1 MAGDFQGNIMFGSMA
16 DEMNYMD
23 HGDEDYSD
31 NVFVQCG
38 KCYRN
43 YDPLENRDGK
53 CPSCGSDE
61 IVGDR

>member
-1 MAGDFQGNIMFGSMA
+1 MFGSMA